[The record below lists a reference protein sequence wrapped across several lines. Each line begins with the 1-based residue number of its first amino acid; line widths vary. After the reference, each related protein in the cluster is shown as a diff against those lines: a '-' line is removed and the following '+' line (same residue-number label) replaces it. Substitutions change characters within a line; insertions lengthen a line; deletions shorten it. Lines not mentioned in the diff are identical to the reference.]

1 MNIGG
6 DMGVIVKEMK
16 RSSKSHAFY
25 DGDLKRMERSGFRAK
40 GWNTYADSP
49 YAEYQRR
56 LAEHEAPNKDNSRTD
71 RPDN

>member
-1 MNIGG
+1 
-6 DMGVIVKEMK
+6 MGVIVKELK

-49 YAEYQRR
+49 YAEYTRR
-56 LAEHEAPNKDNSRTD
+56 IAGHEKTSNEDNAGAD
-71 RPDN
+71 RSDS

>member
-1 MNIGG
+1 
-6 DMGVIVKEMK
+6 MGVIVKEMK

-49 YAEYQRR
+49 YAEYKRR
-56 LAEHEAPNKDNSRTD
+56 LAGHEKTSNKDNSRTD
-71 RPDN
+71 RPDS